1 MTPRKSKR
9 SVAQTRGVGKPKASV
24 KAKPKAIQKL
34 STSQSRSKPKRMADE
49 RKDRVS
55 APPAAQVAGAEGG
68 AGSLDKVREILFGSQ
83 ARDYEKRFTRLE
95 ERLIKESADLKDE
108 MRSRMESLETF
119 IKKEIDAL
127 SDKLKSEHT
136 DRKEAN
142 SEFARELKD
151 LTKTFDKKT
160 GQMDDQLTKNQR
172 ETREQILEQSKRLSD
187 EIRQKHEDLLDALE
201 RESQELRF
209 EKTDRAALAAM
220 FTELAMRLNNE
231 FHIPGSE
238 DLENA

>member
-1 MTPRKSKR
+1 VTSRKSKS
-9 SVAQTRGVGKPKASV
+9 SVAKTKIAEKPKASI
-24 KAKPKAIQKL
+24 KAKTQATPKL
-34 STSQSRSKPKRMADE
+34 STSQARSKPKSMAEE

-55 APPAAQVAGAEGG
+55 PPAAGAEGG

-95 ERLIKESADLKDE
+95 ERLIKESVDLKDE
-108 MRSRMESLETF
+108 MRNRMESLETF

-127 SDKLKSEHT
+127 SDKLKSEHN

-151 LTKTFDKKT
+151 LTKSFDKKT
-160 GQMDDQLTKNQR
+160 GQIDDQISKNQR
-172 ETREQILEQSKRLSD
+172 EVREQILEQSKKLSD
-187 EIRQKHEDLLDALE
+187 EIRQKHEDLLAALE
-201 RESQELRF
+201 RESQELRYD
-209 EKTDRAALAAM
+209 KTDRAALAAM
-220 FTELAMRLNNE
+220 FTELAMRLYNE
-231 FHIPGSE
+231 FYIPGSE